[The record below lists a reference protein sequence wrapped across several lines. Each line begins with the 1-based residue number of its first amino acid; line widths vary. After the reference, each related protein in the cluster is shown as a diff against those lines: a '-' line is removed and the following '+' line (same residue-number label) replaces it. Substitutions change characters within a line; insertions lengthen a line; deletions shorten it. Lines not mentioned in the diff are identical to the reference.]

1 MDRLAIIIKGFSKN
15 EIELRLDLRLVKD
28 YINFLKSTA
37 GGAWDLE
44 QEMIV
49 LEDPTIERL
58 EQIVEEGSPQ
68 FVLLIMIG
76 HGATQDSKQLFQFNE
91 STIIQAGQ
99 LAFDVDK
106 QLVILESC
114 RTHANGKIKTV
125 DLKDRTPGF
134 KYGGLVRRPRTKEE
148 SRNIYMRIVEECSN
162 GLVICYPCS
171 DNELAE
177 GFYFSIALLRRSFE
191 WHLLNHSRYFPITQL
206 IEVVSKVVFK
216 ITKEK
221 QTPVISGTIGFPFAI
236 SKF

>member
-28 YINFLKSTA
+28 YITFLKSTA
-37 GGAWDLE
+37 GGAWDFD

-49 LEDPTIERL
+49 LEDPSIERL
-58 EQIVEEGSPQ
+58 EQIVEEQSPH
-68 FVLLIMIG
+68 FVLLVMIG
-76 HGATQDSKQLFQFNE
+76 HGATKDSKQLFQINE
-91 STIIQAGQ
+91 TTIIQAGQ

-125 DLKDRTPGF
+125 DLKDRIPGF

-148 SRNIYMRIVEECSN
+148 SRNIYISIVEECPN
-162 GLVICYPCS
+162 GLVICYPCG
-171 DNELAE
+171 DNELAV
-177 GFYFSIALLRRSFE
+177 GYYFSITLLRRSFE

-206 IEVVSKVVFK
+206 MEFVSTDVNK
-216 ITKEK
+216 INKGK
-221 QTPVISGTIGFPFAI
+221 QTPEISGTIGFPFAI

>member
-1 MDRLAIIIKGFSKN
+1 MIRLAIIIKGYSKN
-15 EIELRLDLRLVKD
+15 EIELRSDHQLVKD
-28 YINFLKSTA
+28 YITFLTSTA
-37 GGAWDLE
+37 GGAWDFE

-58 EQIVEEGSPQ
+58 EQIIEKRSPH

-76 HGATQDSKQLFQFNE
+76 HGATQDSKQLFQINE
-91 STIIQAGQ
+91 TTIIQAGQ

-114 RTHANGKIKTV
+114 RTNVNDKMKTV
-125 DLKDRTPGF
+125 DLKDRVPGF
-134 KYGGLVRRPRTKEE
+134 KHGGLVRRPRTKEE
-148 SRNIYMRIVEECSN
+148 SRNTYICIVEECSK
-162 GLVICYPCS
+162 GLVICYPCR

-177 GFYFSIALLRRSFE
+177 EFNFSNALLRRSFE
-191 WHLLNHSRYFPITQL
+191 WHLLNHSSHFPITQL
-206 IEVVSKVVFK
+206 MEFVSKDVNK
-216 ITKEK
+216 ITKAK